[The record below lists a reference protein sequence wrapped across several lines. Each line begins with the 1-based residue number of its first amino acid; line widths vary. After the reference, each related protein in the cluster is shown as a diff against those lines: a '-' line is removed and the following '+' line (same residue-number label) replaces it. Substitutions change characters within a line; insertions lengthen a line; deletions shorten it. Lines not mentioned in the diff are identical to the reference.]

1 MDCDRDGEIMDNK
14 PGPKGD
20 QDGVEIDY
28 DHIDVAEIGERIKAA
43 AAARSK
49 PSSVEESSPAP
60 LSPAPSG
67 RGLKPRL
74 KGMAARFLKPLFPL
88 MRILALPVHQE
99 VAAVV
104 KSLDGTNRRIDE
116 LVPPSA
122 RSVEYIKL
130 LHMFNHNLVIELTK
144 LRIEHDAL
152 KSRLRLLEKDVEFLT
167 RRERAVEERVFPE

>member
-1 MDCDRDGEIMDNK
+1 MDNK
-14 PGPKGD
+14 PGPRRDDNRIG
-20 QDGVEIDY
+20 EIDY
-28 DHIDVAEIGERIKAA
+28 DHIDAAEIGERIKAA
-43 AAARSK
+43 AASLSTPASAEK
-49 PSSVEESSPAP
+49 HPPAP
-60 LSPAPSG
+60 FLPASAG
-67 RGLKPRL
+67 TGVKPRL
-74 KGMAARFLKPLFPL
+74 KGLAARLLKPLFPL
-88 MRILALPVHQE
+88 LRILALPVHQE

-152 KSRLRLLEKDVEFLT
+152 KSKLRLLEKDLEFLT

>member
-1 MDCDRDGEIMDNK
+1 MDNK
-14 PGPKGD
+14 HGPGRD
-20 QDGVEIDY
+20 AEDGVEIDY

-43 AAARSK
+43 ASALSAPVSAEEP
-49 PSSVEESSPAP
+49 PSAP
-60 LSPAPSG
+60 LAPVPSG
-67 RGLKPRL
+67 TGVKPRL
-74 KGMAARFLKPLFPL
+74 KGLAARLLKPLFPL

-122 RSVEYIKL
+122 RSVEYVKL

-152 KSRLRLLEKDVEFLT
+152 KSRLRLLEKDLEFLT
-167 RRERAVEERVFPE
+167 RRERVVEERVFPE